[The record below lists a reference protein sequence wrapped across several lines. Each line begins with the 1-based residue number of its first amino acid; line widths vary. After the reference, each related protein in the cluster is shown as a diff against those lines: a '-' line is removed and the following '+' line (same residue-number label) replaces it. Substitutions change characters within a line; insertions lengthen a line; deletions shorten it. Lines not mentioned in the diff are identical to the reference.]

1 MRVLYQ
7 FPLSH
12 YCEKAR
18 WLLDHKELDYVAHN
32 LIPGFHRAFA
42 QLKTGQN
49 LLPILKDDHRW
60 IAASTKIAL
69 YLDDT
74 YPEHALLRRDEQLR
88 QQTLKIDS
96 LADELGV
103 HVRRWALAHTLAQGD
118 HALEIMMGE
127 QGYLRQFEKISK
139 PFLKTLVKKNYK
151 LEEELVSQSKGR
163 MDELINELNH
173 YLIENQARYMVG
185 DRLSLADISVCS
197 MLAPLLEIKGTPW
210 EREEDGEVSPDWSN
224 YQKYLLDL
232 PLGQYVLRIY
242 QTERNARVDWRG
254 I

>member
-1 MRVLYQ
+1 M
-7 FPLSH
+7 
-12 YCEKAR
+12 
-18 WLLDHKELDYVAHN
+18 
-32 LIPGFHRAFA
+32 
-42 QLKTGQN
+42 
-49 LLPILKDDHRW
+49 
-60 IAASTKIAL
+60 
-69 YLDDT
+69 
-74 YPEHALLRRDEQLR
+74 
-88 QQTLKIDS
+88 
-96 LADELGV
+96 ADELGI
-103 HVRRWALAHTLAQGD
+103 HVRRWALAHTLAHGD

-151 LEEELVSQSKGR
+151 IEEELVNLSKER
-163 MDELINELNH
+163 MDELINELNNC
-173 YLIENQARYMVG
+173 LIENQARYMVG

-210 EREEDGEVSPDWSN
+210 EREEAEGVSEEWNN
-224 YQKYLLDL
+224 YQQNLLDL